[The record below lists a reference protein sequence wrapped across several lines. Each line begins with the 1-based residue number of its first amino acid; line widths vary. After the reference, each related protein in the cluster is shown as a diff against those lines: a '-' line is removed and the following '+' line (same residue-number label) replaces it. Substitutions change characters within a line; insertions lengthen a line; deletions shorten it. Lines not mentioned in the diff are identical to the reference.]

1 MIWKVNHA
9 TSTKDY
15 AMLPETLSRV
25 IAGSLQLC
33 VEHLRLEGDQIKEQI
48 NAFDKCDTVRDFIN
62 LLFLVFFCI
71 G

>member
-15 AMLPETLSRV
+15 AMLPKTLSRV
-25 IAGSLQLC
+25 IDGSLQLC
-33 VEHLRLEGDQIKEQI
+33 VEHLRLQGDQIKEQI

-62 LLFLVFFCI
+62 LLFLDSE
-71 G
+71 